1 MPRPNKT
8 IVALKKRDYEGTL
21 WEMLLHEYRC
31 AKSGDNVH
39 KLGPNALSSLIGAL
53 KDLQA
58 QRAEDDSSRDRPN
71 LIELDEWVNKEK
83 KKG

>member
-1 MPRPNKT
+1 
-8 IVALKKRDYEGTL
+8 VALKKRDYEATL